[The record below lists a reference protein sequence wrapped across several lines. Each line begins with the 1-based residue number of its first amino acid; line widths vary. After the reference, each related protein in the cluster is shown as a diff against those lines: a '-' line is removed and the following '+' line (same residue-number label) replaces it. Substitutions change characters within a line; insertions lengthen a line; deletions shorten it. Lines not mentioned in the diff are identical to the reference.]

1 MAKRAVTCALDLLLV
16 VVRLTTENY
25 KLTTSSLSSS
35 TMAPKKNSGTKAP
48 SKPRKKSVKTT
59 DEVPVSGDERMSPVP
74 STTAASASQPGGSV
88 NTAEGTED
96 TVPMDVDS
104 KTTAETSSKKTVKAE
119 GSAEKKS
126 RAKNSKE
133 EVS

>member
-1 MAKRAVTCALDLLLV
+1 
-16 VVRLTTENY
+16 
-25 KLTTSSLSSS
+25 
-35 TMAPKKNSGTKAP
+35 MAPKKNSGTKAP

-74 STTAASASQPGGSV
+74 STTAPSASQPGGSV

-104 KTTAETSSKKTVKAE
+104 QTTAETSSKKIVQAE
-119 GSAEKKS
+119 GNAEKKG
-126 RAKNSKE
+126 RAKNSKKE